1 MLLKKNCA
9 LWAISNVISAAVFLS
24 KDDAHLVLDR
34 ARRANS
40 GYFEE
45 VKQGN
50 LERECVEE
58 ICNYEEAREVFEDD
72 AQTKRFW
79 LTYTGQDPCLVNPCK
94 NNGTC
99 VYMDDSY
106 TCQCLEGY
114 EGKYCQTVFE
124 DTLKCLS
131 LNGECEH
138 FCNSSGSRRKCSCAP
153 GYALGEDGRECVAQ
167 VQYPC
172 GKIPGLEAPMSQ
184 ARVKLVGGNH
194 CPKGACPWQ
203 VLLEHKGTSL
213 CGGVIVHPD
222 WVITAAHCVVD
233 RDTKDLMVVAG
244 EHNID
249 VEEGSEQ
256 RIPVARAI
264 PYNLY
269 DPATGDSDIALLR
282 LRGRVT
288 LGPDAVPICL
298 PQQHFAKSELAAVRF
313 HTLSG
318 WGKRTNGGNDPKPG
332 TPPAPSSRFLRRLAV
347 PILPNSEC
355 TLKSGFNFTQN
366 MLCAGYMKGNQEAC
380 RGYDGSPL
388 VTYYGTTHFLMG
400 VVGWG
405 KGCPKQGF
413 YGVYTAVANYLD
425 WAEEVMNTP
434 SVVAPVPSVSAP
446 VMPFLL
452 EMALDE
458 VQIQQATEKLLPPP
472 SNVQSIG

>member
-1 MLLKKNCA
+1 L
-9 LWAISNVISAAVFLS
+9 SAKDLAVLFCELVWPTTYRE
-24 KDDAHLVLDR
+24 DAHVVLDR

-45 VKQGN
+45 MKQGN

-58 ICNYEEAREVFEDD
+58 ICGYEEAREVFEDD
-72 AQTKRFW
+72 AQTVQF
-79 LTYTGQDPCLVNPCK
+79 CN
-94 NNGTC
+94 
-99 VYMDDSY
+99 SY

-138 FCNSSGSRRKCSCAP
+138 FCNNSGSRRKCSCAP
-153 GYALGEDGRECVAQ
+153 GYALAEDGRQCFAQ

-172 GKIPGLEAPMSQ
+172 GKIPSMEAPMSQ
-184 ARVKLVGGNH
+184 AQVRLVGGNL

-233 RDTKDLMVVAG
+233 RDTKDLMVVVG

-249 VEEGSEQ
+249 VEE
-256 RIPVARAI
+256 AI

-282 LRGRVT
+282 LREPVT
-288 LGPDAVPICL
+288 LGPDAVPVCL

-318 WGKRTNGGNDPKPG
+318 WGRRTKGGNDPQPG
-332 TPPAPSSRFLRRLAV
+332 TPPAPSSPFLRRLAV
-347 PILPNSEC
+347 YSEG

-366 MLCAGYMKGNQEAC
+366 MLCAGYMEGNQEAC
-380 RGYDGSPL
+380 RGDDGSPL
-388 VTYYGTTHFLMG
+388 VTYYGNTHFLMG

-405 KGCPKQGF
+405 KGCPKQGY
-413 YGVYTAVANYLD
+413 YGVYTTVANYLD
-425 WAEEVMNTP
+425 WAEEVMNAP
-434 SVVAPVPSVSAP
+434 SVTNIFSLCYY
-446 VMPFLL
+446 FHLTL
-452 EMALDE
+452 
-458 VQIQQATEKLLPPP
+458 
-472 SNVQSIG
+472 NVKCTFQVLIWMT